1 MALVQRVS
9 QLSEDKRRLV
19 GVVVIAAFVGLI
31 SAGLTTGMIGLI
43 PPRIKSTELQVA
55 TASTHVLIDAGP
67 TSIVHRRDYPVY
79 ALTMRAEMLGRVMTS
94 PPVVERIA
102 RRSRVPADRIA
113 ASARSTANV
122 PLALSE
128 PGSEQRANEI
138 FRSGVPY
145 RLEVEARATTPVLS
159 VYAQA
164 PSTPEAERVANAA
177 IAGLRDYLRDLAD
190 RQGFGDYR
198 PVRLRQ
204 LGTAR
209 GGVVNGGAPWAIAV
223 LTFAVAFTLSG
234 AALLFLIRRRGHGIP
249 VRRPR
254 PPPEAGDDWPRTTR
268 LLPWMFALFIAILW
282 LVPFNEIEL
291 RASLPIDLKLDRL
304 VLPFVAVTWA
314 VALAAEGRGVPRGR
328 LTWIHAAV
336 AAFVLCAVLSVVLDA
351 RYLNETLELEGSL
364 KKLPLLVSYVSL
376 FVIAGS
382 ALRRTEIRAFL
393 NYTLV
398 LAMICALG
406 IIFEYRFELNVFYDW
421 SEKLLS
427 GIFSVTAPETG
438 AVDSIGRREVM
449 GPAGA
454 PLEAVA
460 MLSMA
465 LPIALVGVI
474 QADRWRGRILY
485 GLAACLLLAATLAT
499 FRKSALLAPISVVLT
514 VTYFRRQELLKL
526 APLALVLLIFVHVLA
541 PGAIGSTTQ
550 QFDPERLGVT
560 TVSDRTADYDAVRP
574 DVWTHL
580 ALGRG
585 WGSYEHFSYRIL
597 DSELLHRTIEMG
609 VLGLLAYLFMGLS
622 VVLSARATIA
632 SRDPTGA
639 PLALIGAAA
648 AVSFLV
654 VSTLFDV
661 LSFPH
666 ATYIFLYMAGLVAAV
681 IGHHGDVDETAAM
694 RPHGLRERRA
704 RGGSPTGR
712 RPTADPATG
721 TPHFARRVG

>member
-1 MALVQRVS
+1 
-9 QLSEDKRRLV
+9 
-19 GVVVIAAFVGLI
+19 
-31 SAGLTTGMIGLI
+31 
-43 PPRIKSTELQVA
+43 
-55 TASTHVLIDAGP
+55 
-67 TSIVHRRDYPVY
+67 
-79 ALTMRAEMLGRVMTS
+79 
-94 PPVVERIA
+94 
-102 RRSRVPADRIA
+102 
-113 ASARSTANV
+113 
-122 PLALSE
+122 
-128 PGSEQRANEI
+128 
-138 FRSGVPY
+138 
-145 RLEVEARATTPVLS
+145 
-159 VYAQA
+159 
-164 PSTPEAERVANAA
+164 
-177 IAGLRDYLRDLAD
+177 
-190 RQGFGDYR
+190 
-198 PVRLRQ
+198 
-204 LGTAR
+204 
-209 GGVVNGGAPWAIAV
+209 
-223 LTFAVAFTLSG
+223 
-234 AALLFLIRRRGHGIP
+234 
-249 VRRPR
+249 
-254 PPPEAGDDWPRTTR
+254 
-268 LLPWMFALFIAILW
+268 
-282 LVPFNEIEL
+282 
-291 RASLPIDLKLDRL
+291 
-304 VLPFVAVTWA
+304 
-314 VALAAEGRGVPRGR
+314 
-328 LTWIHAAV
+328 
-336 AAFVLCAVLSVVLDA
+336 
-351 RYLNETLELEGSL
+351 
-364 KKLPLLVSYVSL
+364 
-376 FVIAGS
+376 
-382 ALRRTEIRAFL
+382 
-393 NYTLV
+393 
-398 LAMICALG
+398 MICALG

-694 RPHGLRERRA
+694 RLHGLRERRA
-704 RGGSPTGR
+704 RRGSPTGR